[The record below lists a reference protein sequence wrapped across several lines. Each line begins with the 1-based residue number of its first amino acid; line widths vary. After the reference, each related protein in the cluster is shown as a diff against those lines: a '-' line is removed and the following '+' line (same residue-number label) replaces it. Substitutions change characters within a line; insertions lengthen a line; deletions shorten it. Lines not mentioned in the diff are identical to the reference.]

1 MKAFML
7 AAGVG
12 RRLYG
17 NEHEEP
23 PKVLLSFEGET
34 LLRRHIRFLREF
46 GVDELVMILGYK
58 MDDILAEA
66 EAAGAGDFVRGVYN
80 PRFREGPILSLW
92 AGCEVLQSGEPILFM
107 DSDVLYSPPLLGR
120 LIEDASENCF
130 LFDRRIDPKEDPV
143 SLCLRGGAPVDFGK
157 GVEGKFD
164 AVGEWPGFLKMS
176 ARVAALVAD
185 ATDSFVAD
193 DRLGVAYE
201 DAMRAVLKSEPP
213 GAFGYVDVSDV
224 PWIEIDFPSD
234 LDRAKHIIMPRISE
248 EADEIAPGA
257 PLLDRVA
264 DSKSLSG
271 QY

>member
-1 MKAFML
+1 MKAFMP

-17 NEHEEP
+17 KQHEEP

-34 LLRRHIRFLREF
+34 LLRRHIRFLKEF
-46 GVDELVMILGYK
+46 GIDELVMVLGYR

-66 EAAGAGDFVRGVYN
+66 AAAGAGDYVRGLYN
-80 PRFREGPILSLW
+80 PRFKEGPILSLW
-92 AGCEVLQSGEPILFM
+92 TGCEELRSGESILFM

-130 LFDRRIDPKEDPV
+130 VFDRRIDPDEDPV

-157 GVEGKFD
+157 GVEGQFD
-164 AVGEWPGFLKMS
+164 AIGEWPGFLKMS
-176 ARVAALVAD
+176 APIAARVAD
-185 ATDSFVAD
+185 ATEAFVAD

-201 DAMRAVLKSEPP
+201 DAISAVLKSEPP

-224 PWIEIDFPSD
+224 PWIEIDFPGD
-234 LDRAKHIIMPRISE
+234 LDRAKDIIMPRISD
-248 EADEIAPGA
+248 DEDGQ
-257 PLLDRVA
+257 PLLDQA
-264 DSKSLSG
+264 PGS
-271 QY
+271 